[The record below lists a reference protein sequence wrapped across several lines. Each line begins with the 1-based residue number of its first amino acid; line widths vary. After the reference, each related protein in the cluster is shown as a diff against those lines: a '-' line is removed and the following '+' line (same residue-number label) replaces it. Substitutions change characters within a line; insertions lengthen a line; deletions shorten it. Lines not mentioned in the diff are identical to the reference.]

1 MPEIIRVENL
11 RKEFGKTVA
20 LKEVSF
26 CIEQG
31 EIFGYLGPNG
41 AGKTTTIR
49 ILLGILRA
57 SAGRARLFGQDVSED
72 SAEVRGR
79 VGFVLEDQRLYE
91 RLSAYDNLEYYARIY
106 QVPKGRREEKIKR
119 LLEFVGLWE
128 NKNEL
133 VGKFSKGMKQ
143 KLAIAR
149 SLLHDPEVLFYDE
162 PTAGLDPEMQVI
174 IRDLIIE
181 LVKEGKKTIFLNSHN
196 LAEVQK
202 MCSKVAILRKGEI
215 LACDSL
221 TNLQNKHTEPIVEVT
236 LGDIPKDALK
246 EIKALNFVVDC
257 QREVNKLIIRLTSSA
272 KVQELFGFLVQKSL
286 KVREVKEVT
295 KTLENVYLTLVKES
309 EE

>member
-1 MPEIIRVENL
+1 MSEIIRVENL

-20 LKEVSF
+20 LKDVSF

-41 AGKTTTIR
+41 AGKTTTMR
-49 ILLGILRA
+49 ILLGILRPTSGQA
-57 SAGRARLFGQDVSED
+57 ILFGEDVSKD
-72 SAEVRGR
+72 SAEVRAR

-91 RLSAYDNLEYYARIY
+91 RLSAYDNLGYYARIY
-106 QVPKGRREEKIKR
+106 RVPKDRREEKIKR

-143 KLAIAR
+143 KLGIAR
-149 SLLHDPEVLFYDE
+149 SLVHDPEVLFYDE
-162 PTAGLDPEMQVI
+162 PTVGLDPEMQVI

-202 MCSKVAILRKGEI
+202 ICSKVAILRKGEI

-221 TNLQNKHTEPIVEVT
+221 TNLQNKHREPMVEVA
-236 LGDIPKDALK
+236 LEDIPKDVLE
-246 EIKALNFVVDC
+246 EIKALDFVIDC
-257 QREVNKLIIRLTSSA
+257 QREDDKLLVKLTSSA
-272 KVQELFGFLVQKSL
+272 KAQELFSFLVQKGV
-286 KVREVKEVT
+286 KVREVKEVA
-295 KTLENVYLTLVKES
+295 KTLENIYLTLVKES

>member
-1 MPEIIRVENL
+1 VENL

-26 CIEQG
+26 CIKQG
-31 EIFGYLGPNG
+31 EVFGYLGPNG
-41 AGKTTTIR
+41 AGKTTTMR
-49 ILLGILRA
+49 ILLGILRPTSGQA
-57 SAGRARLFGQDVSED
+57 ILFGEDVSKD
-72 SAEVRGR
+72 SAKVRPR

-106 QVPKGRREEKIKR
+106 QVPKGRKEEKIKR

-143 KLAIAR
+143 KLGIAR
-149 SLLHDPEVLFYDE
+149 SLVHNPEVLFYDE
-162 PTAGLDPEMQVI
+162 PTLGLDPEMQVI

-181 LVKEGKKTIFLNSHN
+181 LVKEGKKTIFLNSRN
-196 LAEVQK
+196 LVEVQK

-221 TNLQNKHTEPIVEVT
+221 TNLQNRHTEPMVEVT
-236 LGDIPKDALK
+236 VEDIPKGVLD
-246 EIKALNFVVDC
+246 EIKALNFVIDC
-257 QREVNKLIIRLTSSA
+257 HQKVNKLIIRLTSSA
-272 KVQELFGFLVQKSL
+272 KVQELFSFLVQKGV

-295 KTLENVYLTLVKES
+295 KTLEDIYLTLVKES

>member
-31 EIFGYLGPNG
+31 EVFGYLGPNG
-41 AGKTTTIR
+41 AGKTTTMR

-57 SAGRARLFGQDVSED
+57 TSGQAILFGEDVSKD

-106 QVPKGRREEKIKR
+106 EVPKGRREEKIKR

-128 NKNEL
+128 NKNKL

-149 SLLHDPEVLFYDE
+149 SLVHDPEVLFYDE
-162 PTAGLDPEMQVI
+162 PTVGLDPEMQVI
-174 IRDLIIE
+174 IRALIIE

-221 TNLQNKHTEPIVEVT
+221 TNLQNKDTEPIVEVT
-236 LGDIPKDALK
+236 LEDIPKDVLE
-246 EIKALNFVVDC
+246 EIKALDFVIDC
-257 QREVNKLIIRLTSSA
+257 QREDDKLLVKLTSSA
-272 KVQELFGFLVQKSL
+272 KAQELFSFLVQKGL
-286 KVREVKEVT
+286 KVREVKEAT
-295 KTLENVYLTLVKES
+295 KTLEDVYLTLVKES

>member
-20 LKEVSF
+20 LKDVSF
-26 CIEQG
+26 CIERG

-41 AGKTTTIR
+41 AGKTTTMR

-57 SAGRARLFGQDVSED
+57 SSGRAILFGKDVSKD

-79 VGFVLEDQRLYE
+79 LGFVLEDQRLYE

-128 NKNEL
+128 NKSEL

-221 TNLQNKHTEPIVEVT
+221 ANLQNKDTEPMVEVI
-236 LGDIPKDALK
+236 LEDISKDILDD
-246 EIKALNFVVDC
+246 IKALNFVVDC

-272 KVQELFGFLVQKSL
+272 KAQGLFSFLVQKGL

-295 KTLENVYLTLVKES
+295 KTLEDVYLTLIKGA

>member
-11 RKEFGKTVA
+11 RKEFGETIA

-41 AGKTTTIR
+41 AGKTTTMR
-49 ILLGILRA
+49 ILLGILRPTSGQA
-57 SAGRARLFGQDVSED
+57 ILFGEDVSKD
-72 SAEVRGR
+72 SAEARGR

-106 QVPKGRREEKIKR
+106 QVPKGRKEEKIKK

-149 SLLHDPEVLFYDE
+149 SLVHDPEVLFYDE
-162 PTAGLDPEMQVI
+162 PTVGLDPEMQVI
-174 IRDLIIE
+174 IRALIVE

-196 LAEVQK
+196 F
-202 MCSKVAILRKGEI
+202 RG
-215 LACDSL
+215 
-221 TNLQNKHTEPIVEVT
+221 QNPI
-236 LGDIPKDALK
+236 
-246 EIKALNFVVDC
+246 F
-257 QREVNKLIIRLTSSA
+257 RTS
-272 KVQELFGFLVQKSL
+272 EH
-286 KVREVKEVT
+286 
-295 KTLENVYLTLVKES
+295 VYLSVS
-309 EE
+309 GR

>member
-31 EIFGYLGPNG
+31 EVFGYLGPNG
-41 AGKTTTIR
+41 AGKTTTMR
-49 ILLGILRA
+49 ILLGILRPT
-57 SAGRARLFGQDVSED
+57 SGRAILFGEDVSKD
-72 SAEVRGR
+72 SAKVRGR

-106 QVPKGRREEKIKR
+106 QVPKGRKEEKIKR

-143 KLAIAR
+143 RLAIAR
-149 SLLHDPEVLFYDE
+149 SLVHNPEVLFYDE
-162 PTAGLDPEMQVI
+162 PTLGLDPEMQVI

-181 LVKEGKKTIFLNSHN
+181 LVKEGKKTVFLNSHN

-202 MCSKVAILRKGEI
+202 ICSKVAILRKGEI

-221 TNLQNKHTEPIVEVT
+221 TNLQNKHTEPVVEVT
-236 LGDIPKDALK
+236 AEDMPKDVLE

-257 QREVNKLIIRLTSSA
+257 QQEVNKLIIRLTSSA
-272 KVQELFGFLVQKSL
+272 KAQELFSFLMQKSV

-295 KTLENVYLTLVKES
+295 KTLEDVYLTLIKES

>member
-1 MPEIIRVENL
+1 MSEIIRVENL
-11 RKEFGKTVA
+11 RKEFGETIA

-26 CIEQG
+26 SIEQG

-41 AGKTTTIR
+41 AGKTTTMR

-57 SAGRARLFGQDVSED
+57 SSGQAILFGEDVSKD

-133 VGKFSKGMKQ
+133 VGRLSKGMKQ
-143 KLAIAR
+143 KLGIAR
-149 SLLHDPEVLFYDE
+149 SLVHDPEVLFYDE

-174 IRDLIIE
+174 ISFIIVFRLFLSLRISISTPILLQIFIVSPLLIAALVE
-181 LVKEGKKTIFLNSHN
+181 LLAFLLLMFKNILVAKFISIFILTFLGANSGVFLRNAIGKPLVISW
-196 LAEVQK
+196 
-202 MCSKVAILRKGEI
+202 
-215 LACDSL
+215 
-221 TNLQNKHTEPIVEVT
+221 
-236 LGDIPKDALK
+236 
-246 EIKALNFVVDC
+246 
-257 QREVNKLIIRLTSSA
+257 KLIA
-272 KVQELFGFLVQKSL
+272 LFLLISLGLMAVVAYCTRFLK
-286 KVREVKEVT
+286 KEKLIT
-295 KTLENVYLTLVKES
+295 
-309 EE
+309 

>member
-11 RKEFGKTVA
+11 RKEFGETVA

-26 CIEQG
+26 SIEQG

-41 AGKTTTIR
+41 AGKTTTMR
-49 ILLGILRA
+49 ILLGILRPTSGQA
-57 SAGRARLFGQDVSED
+57 ILFGEDVSKD

-106 QVPKGRREEKIKR
+106 EVPKGRREEKIKR

-133 VGKFSKGMKQ
+133 VGRFSKGMKQ

-149 SLLHDPEVLFYDE
+149 SLVHDPEVLFYDE
-162 PTAGLDPEMQVI
+162 PTVGLDPEMQVI

-221 TNLQNKHTEPIVEVT
+221 TNLQNKDTEPIVEVT
-236 LGDIPKDALK
+236 LEDIPKDVLE
-246 EIKALNFVVDC
+246 EIKALDFVIDC
-257 QREVNKLIIRLTSSA
+257 QREDDKLLVKLTSFA
-272 KVQELFGFLVQKSL
+272 KAQELFSFLVQKGL
-286 KVREVKEVT
+286 KVREVKEVA
-295 KTLENVYLTLVKES
+295 KTLENIYLTLVKES